1 VFKIFKL
8 HDADEDDEEEF
19 TDSDDHEDN
28 PFVEDRSLGYVIWL
42 FGPTKA
48 LLLLPLLSVKVYPI
62 KLVYWY
68 SIVSFHS
75 RLKTSSVFNF

>member
-1 VFKIFKL
+1 MFSIFNIL
-8 HDADEDDEEEF
+8 QLTPTANQGYDADEDDEEEF

-48 LLLLPLLSVKVYPI
+48 LLLLPE
-62 KLVYWY
+62 
-68 SIVSFHS
+68 
-75 RLKTSSVFNF
+75 N